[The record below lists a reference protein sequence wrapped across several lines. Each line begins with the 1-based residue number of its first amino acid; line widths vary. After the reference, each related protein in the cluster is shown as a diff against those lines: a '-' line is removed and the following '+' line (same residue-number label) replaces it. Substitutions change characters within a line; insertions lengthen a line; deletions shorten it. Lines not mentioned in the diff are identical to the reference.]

1 MMADLLA
8 YDFLRNAVMV
18 GLLASILCGI
28 VGTFVVVK
36 RLVFLAGGV
45 AHAAFGGL
53 GVCYFLGA
61 DPRIGAV
68 ATALVAGLALANPR
82 RMGPTIQARGRS
94 QDALIGI
101 LWAAGMAFGVVF
113 LAKVPGYAPNLM
125 AYLFG
130 DILTVGTAD
139 VLLTL
144 GVVVVVVTFF
154 LLFFKE
160 SVAVA
165 FDEEYA
171 AVQGVPVRRVR
182 IVLMVLTALT
192 VVFLLQLV
200 GLILVIALLT
210 IPPVI
215 ALRLAKSFPAVI
227 GLAIGI
233 GVVMT
238 EGGLALSYFYDLPS
252 GPAIVLLGAALLLMV
267 DLVRKAAARDPRDRT
282 AD

>member
-1 MMADLLA
+1 MPVLELLS
-8 YDFLRNAVMV
+8 YDFIRHAVLV
-18 GLLASILCGI
+18 GLLASVLCGI

-53 GVCYFLGA
+53 GVFYFLGA

-68 ATALVAGLALANPR
+68 ATAVLAAVALANP
-82 RMGPTIQARGRS
+82 GAAGATPAARNRS
-94 QDALIGI
+94 RDALIGI
-101 LWAAGMAFGVVF
+101 LWAVGMAVGVVF
-113 LAKVPGYAPNLM
+113 VARVPGYAPNLM

-130 DILTVGTAD
+130 DILTVSALD
-139 VLLTL
+139 VALTS
-144 GVVVVVVTFF
+144 GVTVLVALFF
-154 LLFFKE
+154 VLYFKE

-182 IVLMVLTALT
+182 IVLMVIIALT

-200 GLILVIALLT
+200 GLVLVIALLS

-215 ALRLAKSFPAVI
+215 ALRLAKSFPGVVAW
-227 GLAIGI
+227 AIGI
-233 GVVMT
+233 GAVMT
-238 EGGLALSYFYDLPS
+238 QGGLALSYLYDLPS
-252 GPAIVLLGAALLLMV
+252 GPAIVLLGTALLLVV
-267 DLVRKAAARDPRDRT
+267 DLVGRAGRRGRGAP
-282 AD
+282 

>member
-1 MMADLLA
+1 M
-8 YDFLRNAVMV
+8 
-18 GLLASILCGI
+18 S
-28 VGTFVVVK
+28 
-36 RLVFLAGGV
+36 GV
-45 AHAAFGGL
+45 
-53 GVCYFLGA
+53 
-61 DPRIGAV
+61 
-68 ATALVAGLALANPR
+68 
-82 RMGPTIQARGRS
+82 
-94 QDALIGI
+94 
-101 LWAAGMAFGVVF
+101 
-113 LAKVPGYAPNLM
+113 
-125 AYLFG
+125 
-130 DILTVGTAD
+130 
-139 VLLTL
+139 TL
-144 GVVVVVVTFF
+144 GVVIAAVIFF

-192 VVFLLQLV
+192 VVFLIQLV

-252 GPAIVLLGAALLLMV
+252 GPAIVLLGAALLVVV
-267 DLVRKAAARDPRDRT
+267 DLGRKAAARDRA

>member
-8 YDFLRNAVMV
+8 YDFLRNAVLV
-18 GLLASILCGI
+18 GLLASVLCGI

-53 GVCYFLGA
+53 GLCYFLGA
-61 DPRIGAV
+61 DPRLGAV
-68 ATALVAGLALANPR
+68 ATAVVAGLALANPGR
-82 RMGPTIQARGRS
+82 IGPLARARGRS

-144 GVVVVVVTFF
+144 GVVVAVVVFF

-227 GLAIGI
+227 GLAIGL

-252 GPAIVLLGAALLLMV
+252 GPAIVLLGAALLVVV
-267 DLVRKAAARDPRDRT
+267 DVGRMAAARERD
-282 AD
+282 